1 MVLIDYSDVL
11 FLYGI
16 TPSRRIGPIWIS
28 INPYQDTPIILIGNP
43 NLILHPIS
51 LYSLSLSFLFLLSPT
66 DRVVGLLSFR
76 WSRREPI
83 RESHHCHLP
92 DLLPDRRGSPQLHL
106 FLF

>member
-66 DRVVGLLSFR
+66 DQIVDPLSFGRSR
-76 WSRREPI
+76 WRAI
-83 RESHHCHLP
+83 RGSHHYYLP
-92 DLLPDRRGSPQLHL
+92 DMLPDRRGSPQLHL
-106 FLF
+106 FLS